1 MVLTDAADHGPAAG
15 GRARRSGYR
24 HHHPGPAPRC
34 FAGAVDERRRDLAE
48 FLRSRR
54 EAVGP
59 DDVGLPPGARRRTPG
74 LRREE
79 VALLAGVSVT
89 WYTWLE
95 QGRAINASRD
105 VLDALARTLLLDDV
119 EHAHL
124 LALADPVED
133 PAPGA
138 DGPATPPPD
147 VLVRLLDALDPTPA
161 YVLGPRWEY
170 LAWNDAQDRLFP
182 GVERLDGVE
191 RNLLWIVLVDPTAR
205 ALIVGWEGEAA
216 HMVRQFR
223 ADTAT
228 RRDDPVVVELVDR
241 LRRASEPFAGWWDA
255 HDVAGPRTRLR
266 AYDHPVAGRLTFE
279 YAQHVPLEW
288 PELRIVTQ
296 LGLPDDDSV
305 ERLAAG

>member
-1 MVLTDAADHGPAAG
+1 M
-15 GRARRSGYR
+15 
-24 HHHPGPAPRC
+24 
-34 FAGAVDERRRDLAE
+34 
-48 FLRSRR
+48 
-54 EAVGP
+54 
-59 DDVGLPPGARRRTPG
+59 
-74 LRREE
+74 
-79 VALLAGVSVT
+79 LAGVSLT

-95 QGRAINASRD
+95 QGRRINASPD
-105 VLDALARTLLLDDV
+105 VLGAIGRALRLD
-119 EHAHL
+119 EAGIEHL
-124 LALADPVED
+124 LALAQPSSTPVE
-133 PAPGA
+133 APQEA
-138 DGPATPPPD
+138 PSA
-147 VLVRLLDALDPTPA
+147 LVRLIHSMEPAPA